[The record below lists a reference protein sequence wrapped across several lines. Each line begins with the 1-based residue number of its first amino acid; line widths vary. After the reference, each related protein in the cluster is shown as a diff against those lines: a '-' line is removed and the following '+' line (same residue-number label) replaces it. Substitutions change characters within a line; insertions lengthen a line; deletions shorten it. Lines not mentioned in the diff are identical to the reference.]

1 MHNLEIRWIELWVR
15 HSKDYTGHFLYS
27 DEFADDGDRRWQ
39 SNSLTS

>member
-27 DEFADDGDRRWQ
+27 DEFVMMVIDGGRAIP
-39 SNSLTS
+39 